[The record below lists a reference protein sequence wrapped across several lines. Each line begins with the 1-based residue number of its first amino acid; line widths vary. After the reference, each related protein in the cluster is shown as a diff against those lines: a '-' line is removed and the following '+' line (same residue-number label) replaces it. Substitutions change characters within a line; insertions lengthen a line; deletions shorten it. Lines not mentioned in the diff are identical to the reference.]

1 MRIAFAIALYFL
13 DSETIALILDAVLT
27 YDQFD
32 EGIDPYEE
40 HDTGRFTVGDEDYYW
55 KIDYYDR
62 NVEFHSPDPVD
73 PSVTIRV
80 LTIMRVDE
88 N

>member
-1 MRIAFAIALYFL
+1 MLRQSIVQIP
-13 DSETIALILDAVLT
+13 DAVRT

-32 EGIDPYEE
+32 DGIDPYGA
-40 HDTGRFTVGDEDYYW
+40 HDMGRFSVAGEEYYW

-62 NVEFHSPDPVD
+62 SLELHSPDPVD
-73 PSVTIRV
+73 PSVTVRM

-88 N
+88 Y